1 MNRPH
6 RIEDPRI
13 LQPVANRAHDRKTA
27 FQNDQATVISGDMT
41 LKALILCF
49 VALSFFFLSYPGASE
64 RETFAA
70 TCTPTA
76 ADMMG
81 PFYKP
86 GAPVR
91 ASVGKGYNLHGVV
104 RSSSDCAPIPGA
116 VIELWL
122 AGPEH
127 EYDDA
132 HRATVIAD
140 KTGAYSFESN
150 LPQPIEGRP
159 PHIHLRVSAKG
170 YKTLVTQHYPA
181 TGSIDAL
188 FDVVLVPAP

>member
-1 MNRPH
+1 MSHPLH
-6 RIEDPRI
+6 IEYPGA
-13 LQPVANRAHDRKTA
+13 LHHAANHAHDQKTI
-27 FQNDQATVISGDMT
+27 FQNDQARVISMDVT
-41 LKALILCF
+41 PKALILCI
-49 VALSFFFLSYPGASE
+49 VALSVSILSFPYATG
-64 RETFAA
+64 REAFAA
-70 TCTPTA
+70 SCTPTA
-76 ADMMG
+76 EDMMG

-86 GAPVR
+86 DAPVR
-91 ASVGKGYNLHGVV
+91 ESVGKGYTLRGVV
-104 RSSSDCAPIPGA
+104 RSSSDCAPLPGA
-116 VIELWL
+116 TIEFWL
-122 AGPEH
+122 AGPVH

-140 KTGAYSFESN
+140 QAGAYRFESN

-181 TGSIDAL
+181 TGSIEAV